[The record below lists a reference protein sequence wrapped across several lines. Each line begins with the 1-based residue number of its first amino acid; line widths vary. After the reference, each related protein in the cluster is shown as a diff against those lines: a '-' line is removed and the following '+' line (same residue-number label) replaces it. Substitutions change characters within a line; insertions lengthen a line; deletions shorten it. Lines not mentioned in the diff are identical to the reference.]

1 MKSFIKLMLATVSL
15 FSITAANAAD
25 INVRIV
31 NLTNGIYFT
40 PFLVAVHP
48 AGSSL
53 FTTGQPAS
61 ASLQMMAE
69 GGSTAGLVTDMQ
81 ALGAT
86 ISDNPAG
93 GLLGPGSSTNVDLN
107 TDGTSNVML
116 SVVAMLLPTNDGFAA
131 LNAVEIPTSP
141 GTYVY
146 NLPAYDAGTEA
157 NDELITGGGAPGVA
171 GIPVDPGANSGTGGT
186 GVAMTDANTNV
197 HIHRNVLGDMDNAAG
212 ISDLDNRI
220 HRWLNP
226 VVRVILTVR

>member
-1 MKSFIKLMLATVSL
+1 MKSFIKLMLATVSF

-61 ASLQMMAE
+61 ANLQMMAE

-116 SVVAMLLPTNDGFAA
+116 SVVAMLLPTNDGFAG
-131 LNAVEIPTSP
+131 LNAVEIPTCIS
-141 GTYVY
+141 T
-146 NLPAYDAGTEA
+146 
-157 NDELITGGGAPGVA
+157 
-171 GIPVDPGANSGTGGT
+171 
-186 GVAMTDANTNV
+186 AM
-197 HIHRNVLGDMDNAAG
+197 
-212 ISDLDNRI
+212 S
-220 HRWLNP
+220 W
-226 VVRVILTVR
+226 VIWTTRQA